1 MIGGFLGIVVGF
13 DQLLVGIFTP
23 YLYSSAVVE
32 NSKLLDLEKTPL
44 RSRLQLKMT
53 QNLQTK
59 INDRD
64 LLEIIK

>member
-13 DQLLVGIFTP
+13 GQLLVGIFTP